1 MDRNQNCHTNN
12 EFLFKVLIIGDAAV
26 GKSSVLKRFAEN
38 VFHAQYGS
46 TIGVDFKTKKL
57 NLQGRDVKL
66 HIWDTAGHEKF
77 RSMTSAFYRGAHGIV
92 IVYDVTR
99 MDTFTN
105 IPKWLKEL
113 DLQDYKCIVKIL
125 IGNKNDLSLER
136 TVPKE
141 MAFKYA
147 DSNNIFLCETSAKT
161 GDSVNEAFEH
171 LVSRMLVVFH
181 EDATSTARSG
191 LHADLST
198 CILSGHDKVEKM
210 VGGCS
215 C

>member
-1 MDRNQNCHTNN
+1 
-12 EFLFKVLIIGDAAV
+12 
-26 GKSSVLKRFAEN
+26 
-38 VFHAQYGS
+38 
-46 TIGVDFKTKKL
+46 
-57 NLQGRDVKL
+57 
-66 HIWDTAGHEKF
+66 
-77 RSMTSAFYRGAHGIV
+77 MTSAFYRGAHGIV
-92 IVYDVTR
+92 MVYDVTR
-99 MDTFTN
+99 METFTN

-113 DLQDYKCIVKIL
+113 DLQDYNCIVKIL

-147 DSNNIFLCETSAKT
+147 DSNNIFLYETSAKT

-181 EDATSTARSG
+181 EDKVTSAQPG
-191 LHADLST
+191 LPGDLST
-198 CILSGHDKVEKM
+198 CILSGQEKVEKIAA
-210 VGGCS
+210 GCS